1 MSDLARLETALNEVA
16 AGQRIAYLGPGV
28 FALAAG
34 SAPASPAELCARLEA
49 EVRVPRR
56 AAGNLWAVAQ
66 YIESRKFRAVLDR
79 MVCKAFAGPPGG
91 PNPVHQWLARIR
103 PPLIVDGW
111 YDAGLLEAFGGAEDW
126 GLVQGV
132 SRAGGWLEDYFR
144 AQASDG
150 TERPTPDPRWQSLIY
165 KPHGLARGS
174 FLLSDA
180 DYVEVL
186 TEIDIQTPIP
196 EEVQRRRTGR
206 PFLFLGCRF
215 DDQLLRTY
223 ARQIAK
229 RSGAGHV
236 AVLEGPLSRMEAKFM
251 EEQAIAPLD
260 LPMATVAGLLA
271 ETGFQGGAEDDTGA
285 AQPCPSL

>member
-1 MSDLARLETALNEVA
+1 MTDLAVLDRALAEVA
-16 AGQRIAYLGPGV
+16 AGQRIACLGPGV

-34 SAPASPAELCARLEA
+34 GAPASPAALCARLEA

-66 YIESRKFRAVLDR
+66 YIESRKFRAVLDTLVR
-79 MVCKAFAGPPGG
+79 KAFAGATDEAAGA
-91 PNPVHQWLARIR
+91 NPIHDWLARLR

-111 YDAGLLEAFGGAEDW
+111 YDTALPAAFGAGDDW

-132 SRAGGWLEDYFR
+132 SRAGGWSEAYFR
-144 AQASDG
+144 TFSSAGEEVPS
-150 TERPTPDPRWQSLIY
+150 PDPGWKSLIY
-165 KPHGLARGS
+165 KPHGMAGAGSS
-174 FLLSDA
+174 FLISDA

-215 DDQLLRTY
+215 DDQLLRSY

-236 AVLEGPLSRMEAKFM
+236 AVLEGPLSRMEARFLTEM
-251 EEQAIAPLD
+251 AMTRLD
-260 LPMATVAGLLA
+260 LPLAEVAGRLLA
-271 ETGFQGGAEDDTGA
+271 ELPEG
-285 AQPCPSL
+285 

>member
-1 MSDLARLETALNEVA
+1 MSDLARLATALDEVA
-16 AGQRIAYLGPGV
+16 TGRRIAYLGPGV

-34 SAPASPAELCARLEA
+34 GAPASPADLCARLEA

-79 MVCKAFAGPPGG
+79 LVCTAFAVPPGG
-91 PNPVHQWLARIR
+91 ANPIHQWLARIR

-111 YDAGLLEAFGGAEDW
+111 YDGALPDAFGAGADW

-132 SRAGGWLEDYFR
+132 SRAGGWHDAYFR
-144 AQASDG
+144 SHASDG
-150 TERPTPDPRWQSLIY
+150 REVPAPDPGWKSLIY
-165 KPHGLARGS
+165 KPHGLARAGRS

-196 EEVQRRRTGR
+196 EEVQHRRAGR

-229 RSGAGHV
+229 RSGVGHV

-251 EEQAIAPLD
+251 EELAITRLD
-260 LPMATVAGLLA
+260 LPLA
-271 ETGFQGGAEDDTGA
+271 AMVGMGATGA
-285 AQPCPSL
+285 MG

>member
-1 MSDLARLETALNEVA
+1 MTDLARLETAMDEVA
-16 AGQRIAYLGPGV
+16 AGQRIAYLGPEV

-34 SAPASPAELCARLEA
+34 GAPASPADLCARLEA

-66 YIESRKFRAVLDR
+66 YVESRKFRAVLDA
-79 MVCKAFAGPPGG
+79 MVRKAFAGPGG
-91 PNPVHQWLARIR
+91 GANPIHDWLARIR

-111 YDAGLLEAFGGAEDW
+111 YDAGLLDAFGASADW

-132 SRAGGWLEDYFR
+132 SRAGGWSEAYFR
-144 AQASDG
+144 SYGSDG
-150 TERPTPDPRWQSLIY
+150 AERPAADPGWRSLIY
-165 KPHGLARGS
+165 KPHGLARAGGS

-196 EEVQRRRTGR
+196 EEVQHRRSGR

-236 AVLEGPLSRMEAKFM
+236 ALLEGPLSRMEARFLDEM
-251 EEQAIAPLD
+251 AITRLD
-260 LPMATVAGLLA
+260 LPLSAAVGIGEAGMGEAGLGVA
-271 ETGFQGGAEDDTGA
+271 
-285 AQPCPSL
+285 